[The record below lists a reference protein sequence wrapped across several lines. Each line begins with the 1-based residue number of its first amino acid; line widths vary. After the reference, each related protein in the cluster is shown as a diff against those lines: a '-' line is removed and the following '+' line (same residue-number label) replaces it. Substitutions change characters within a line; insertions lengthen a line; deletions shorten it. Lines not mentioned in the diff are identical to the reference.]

1 MVVEK
6 YSHVMHLVSEV
17 EGHLRDGLS
26 FMDVLKATFLPRFK
40 WSAKNRAME
49 IIEEL
54 EPERRSLYGG
64 ACGYIS
70 FAKDMI

>member
-1 MVVEK
+1 
-6 YSHVMHLVSEV
+6 
-17 EGHLRDGLS
+17 
-26 FMDVLKATFLPRFK
+26 
-40 WSAKNRAME
+40 ME

-70 FAKDMI
+70 FARDMDLAIAIRTGVLKNGILSVQAGAGIVYDSIPENEWRKQRQRQGL